1 MTIRYALFL
10 FLFVVCLQS
19 AKAQIQDLRDQVITE
34 EAMQRLKERTVV
46 FVLPKSESLYLDDY
60 TNLLSK
66 IWTITPIKVVN
77 YTDVAP
83 YLEDAEKYAFLAIG
97 GIQYRV
103 ISGSTSGSTNTH
115 YYLTLSVPYTVTG
128 KKTKVKHDNLCR
140 IELYPAMSVIYHFSD
155 KEVNT
160 EMYSNSIF
168 RNFTF
173 PYMTVYLKF
182 LHQNLKDGKRASV
195 FNDYEDKTLLSK
207 VKNDTLYIP
216 EELIYS
222 RNKFT
227 GKESEKDDDDLF
239 SEYPGKYKI
248 VSNSELINIIRTRD
262 ESKPIYLFEY
272 VLSSTDKYVGVL
284 DVRSGKIIYR
294 RYKAMS
300 YNLKQKDIRKIMD

>member
-1 MTIRYALFL
+1 MTMMIRYTLFL
-10 FLFVVCLQS
+10 FLCVLCLQP
-19 AKAQIQDLRDQVITE
+19 AKAQFQDLRDRVITE

-46 FVLPKSESLYLDDY
+46 FVLPKSEYPYMDDY
-60 TNLLSK
+60 TNMLK
-66 IWTITPIKVVN
+66 IWTITPIKVVY

-83 YLEDAEKYAFLAIG
+83 YLKDAEKYAFLAIG
-97 GIQYRV
+97 GIQ
-103 ISGSTSGSTNTH
+103 SSSTSGPTRTH

-128 KKTKVKHDNLCR
+128 KKTRVEHDDLCR
-140 IELYPAMSVIYHFSD
+140 IELYPEMRVLYHFSD

-160 EMYSNSIF
+160 EMYSNATF

-173 PYMTVYLKF
+173 PYMAVYLKS

-195 FNDYEDKTLLSK
+195 FNNYEDKALLSK

-227 GKESEKDDDDLF
+227 GKEREKDDEDLF

-272 VLSSTDKYVGVL
+272 ILSSTDKYVGVL
-284 DVRSGKIIYR
+284 DVRSGKVIYR
-294 RYKAMS
+294 KYTAIS
-300 YNLKQKDIRKIMD
+300 YNLKPKDIKRIMD

>member
-1 MTIRYALFL
+1 MTMIIRYALFL
-10 FLFVVCLQS
+10 FLFVLCLQP
-19 AKAQIQDLRDQVITE
+19 AKAQFQDLRDQVITE

-46 FVLPKSESLYLDDY
+46 FVLPKSESPYMDDY
-60 TNLLSK
+60 ANMLSK
-66 IWTITPIKVVN
+66 VWTITPIKIVN
-77 YTDVAP
+77 YKDVAP
-83 YLEDAEKYAFLAIG
+83 YLENVEKYAFLAIG
-97 GIQYRV
+97 GIQTRSS
-103 ISGSTSGSTNTH
+103 SGTTNTH

-128 KKTKVKHDNLCR
+128 KKTKVKHDDLCR
-140 IELYPAMSVIYHFSD
+140 IELYPEMSVIYHFSD

-160 EMYSNSIF
+160 EMYSNSTF

-195 FNDYEDKTLLSK
+195 FNNYEDKALLSK

-227 GKESEKDDDDLF
+227 GKEREKDDEDLF

-284 DVRSGKIIYR
+284 DVRSGKVIYR
-294 RYKAMS
+294 KYTAMS
-300 YNLKQKDIRKIMD
+300 YNLKPKDIRKIID